1 MKILWM
7 RSYVQGFVDEDSAA
21 TSTNHHHC
29 IHTHVFHHRLHNHH
43 RLHCGIHRFFH
54 HALHRH
60 RHHFHGTE
68 PRERGSIS
76 QDAKVRVWT
85 EKTESSIFFKKRD
98 LTFHLE
104 LICESPEAVKNSV
117 SRSRNRDR
125 DVDFD
130 FGEKFGEKEDVKIQ
144 VERRSLQ
151 KRKGFIVR
159 SCSSI
164 RQARS
169 PRLRTYLKT
178 SIDEGVDED
187 FRKIRMSNSNIKEA
201 IGDVAE
207 GIEFLF

>member
-1 MKILWM
+1 MFKVLWMKIRQPPPPTTTIVSILTSSTIASTTTTASTAVSTASCTM
-7 RSYVQGFVDEDSAA
+7 LSTA
-21 TSTNHHHC
+21 TAIVSTG
-29 IHTHVFHHRLHNHH
+29 LS
-43 RLHCGIHRFFH
+43 LEKG
-54 HALHRH
+54 L
-60 RHHFHGTE
+60 
-68 PRERGSIS
+68 IS

-85 EKTESSIFFKKRD
+85 EKTESSSCFKKRD

-104 LICESPEAVKNSV
+104 LICESPEVVKNKV

-130 FGEKFGEKEDVKIQ
+130 FGEKFGEKEDVEIQ
-144 VERRSLQ
+144 GERRPLQ

-159 SCSSI
+159 SYSSI
-164 RQARS
+164 RHARS

>member
-1 MKILWM
+1 MASLSVSVCHY
-7 RSYVQGFVDEDSAA
+7 SYSACGLGSNGTDRLVQLVQGMQHNNSKSED
-21 TSTNHHHC
+21 
-29 IHTHVFHHRLHNHH
+29 
-43 RLHCGIHRFFH
+43 
-54 HALHRH
+54 
-60 RHHFHGTE
+60 GTLY
-68 PRERGSIS
+68 G
-76 QDAKVRVWT
+76 AKIT
-85 EKTESSIFFKKRD
+85 
-98 LTFHLE
+98 
-104 LICESPEAVKNSV
+104 EAVKNRL

-125 DVDFD
+125 DVDLD
-130 FGEKFGEKEDVKIQ
+130 FGEKFGEKEDVEIQ
-144 VERRSLQ
+144 GERRPLQ

-164 RQARS
+164 RHARS